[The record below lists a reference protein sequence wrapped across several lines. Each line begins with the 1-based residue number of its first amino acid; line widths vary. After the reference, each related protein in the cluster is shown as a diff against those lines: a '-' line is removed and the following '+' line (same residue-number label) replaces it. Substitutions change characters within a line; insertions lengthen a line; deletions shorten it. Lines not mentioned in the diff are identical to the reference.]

1 MKVADYIATELRKSG
16 IRHVFGL
23 PGAPSIPY
31 ITAFS
36 NAGIDFVLTSNEAAA
51 GIMADVSARLTGIPG
66 VCHSTYG
73 PGATNLATGIGGAF
87 LDRSP
92 VLAFTS
98 EMNDEMLNRT
108 AQMNINHQDL
118 FRPITRGTFRL
129 NPENAGEILSRSL
142 KMCREEY
149 PGPVHIGLPSDSA
162 GKETSAGFRDEVSEI
177 SDPPI
182 NNTQEVERLLRNSA
196 RPVLVAGLTSA
207 RLFAG
212 QMLNKFLRIHKIP
225 VLLTPMAKGIIPED
239 HPCYAGVLFH
249 ALSDRLDSLIRS
261 ADLFIGLGYDPVE
274 INYESWITGM
284 PLIHFDTRAA
294 DMPSSI
300 NCVQFIGHPDS
311 WFKILDSRDY
321 TFSHAETGRLTE
333 IRNEMDSVF
342 TGMTNHFGPVTAVK
356 VLSEELP
363 SDSIITTDVGSH
375 LHLLGQYWKTKGRN
389 NIIMTNGWSGM
400 GFGIPAAIAA
410 RLLRKDPIVA
420 CVTGDGGFLM
430 MAGEIIT
437 ARRYNLPIVFIVM
450 SDGELNLIRLKK
462 SRQNLSPDGTQLYSG
477 DLFATDK
484 FFGIRVIEADNEN
497 TMRLAVRESLRS
509 PQPVIINATID
520 PSDYEKLVVI
530 K

>member
-1 MKVADYIATELRKSG
+1 MTVAEYIATELKRNG
-16 IRHVFGL
+16 IRRVFGL

-36 NAGIDFVLTSNEAAA
+36 NAGIDFVLTSNEASA

-73 PGATNLATGIGGAF
+73 PGATNLATGIGGAM

-108 AQMNINHQDL
+108 TQMNINHQDL
-118 FRPITRGTFRL
+118 FRPITKGTFRL
-129 NPENAGEILSRSL
+129 YPENAGEILCRSL
-142 KMCREEY
+142 KICREEY
-149 PGPVHIGLPSDSA
+149 PGPVHIGLPSDAA
-162 GKETSAGFRDEVSEI
+162 GKETVAFIQNEVREEM
-177 SDPPI
+177 DHTW
-182 NNTQEVERLLRNSA
+182 NNTPEVIRLLKNST

-212 QMLNKFLRIHKIP
+212 QMLHEFLRIHKIP
-225 VLLTPMAKGIIPED
+225 VLLTPMAKGLISED

-249 ALSDRLDSLIRS
+249 GLSDRLDGLIRS

-284 PLIHFDTRAA
+284 PLIHFDTRVA
-294 DMPSSI
+294 DMPASI
-300 NCVQFIGHPDS
+300 NSVQFIGHPDS
-311 WFKILDSRDY
+311 WFKILDNQNFA
-321 TFSHAETGRLTE
+321 FSLAETGRIAA
-333 IRNEMDSVF
+333 IRKEMDSVF
-342 TGMTNHFGPVTAVK
+342 NAMTNHFGPVTAVR
-356 VLSEELP
+356 VLREELP
-363 SDSIITTDVGSH
+363 SDSIITSDVGSH
-375 LHLLGQYWKTKGRN
+375 LHLLGQYWKTNGRN

-410 RLLRKDPIVA
+410 RLVRKDSTVA

-437 ARRYNLPIVFIVM
+437 ARRYNIPVIFIVM

-462 SRQNLSPDGTQLYSG
+462 SKQNISPDGTQLYSG
-477 DLFATDK
+477 DLFGTDL
-484 FFGIRVIEADNEN
+484 FFGIKVIDADTEN
-497 TMRLAVRESLRS
+497 AMRLAVRESLRS
-509 PQPVIINATID
+509 YQPVIINARID